1 MFKRPQYIV
10 LTGVAL
16 LALVIVGL
24 PKQTAGQVKL
34 ALSSVFSPLRI
45 LTGGSSK
52 VVEKAGSVVM
62 PRRVLETQVE
72 SLRKENGELKRQIA
86 QATQLERENAQ
97 LRAAL
102 GWQQRLPWTLK
113 PAQIVT
119 RDPANWWRTAQVNI
133 GKRDGVDLNMP
144 VLTPEGHL
152 VGRVDE
158 VGHAASRIVMLG
170 DPNCRVAARVQETG
184 DKGVIAPGSST
195 VLNSSLIDLTYLPKG
210 SAAKPGHRVYT
221 SGASGFFPPGIY
233 IGQIADMES
242 VGQGLY
248 MEARVKVSADLP
260 RLDVVW
266 VVLSGS
272 KQ

>member
-10 LTGVAL
+10 LSGVAL

-34 ALSSVFSPLRI
+34 ALSSLFLPLTW
-45 LTGGSSK
+45 LVGGTSK
-52 VVEKAGSVVM
+52 VGEKAGSMVL
-62 PRRVLETQVE
+62 PRRALEAQLVAV
-72 SLRKENGELKRQIA
+72 RKENEQLKL
-86 QATQLERENAQ
+86 QLVESSQLQRENAQ

-113 PAQIVT
+113 AARLVT
-119 RDPANWWRTAQVNI
+119 RDPANWWRTAQVDA
-133 GKRDGVDLNMP
+133 GSRDGVAVNMA

-158 VGHAASRIVMLG
+158 VSFTASRIVMLG
-170 DPNCRVAARVQETG
+170 DPNCRVAVRVQETN

-195 VLNSSLIDLTYLPKG
+195 VLDYSLVELTYLPRN
-210 SAAKPGHRVYT
+210 STAKPGHRVYT
-221 SGASGFFPPGIY
+221 SGASGFFPQGIY

-248 MEARVKVSADLP
+248 MEARVKISADLP
-260 RLDVVW
+260 RVDVVW
-266 VVLSGS
+266 IVLSGGKS
-272 KQ
+272 